1 METQHWKMETQHWTM
16 ENIHR
21 ALENIHWTM
30 EKSHQKW
37 KQILDDGKLSL
48 DYEKS
53 TWKKNGKWKTNI
65 QQ

>member
-1 METQHWKMETQHWTM
+1 METQHWKMETQ
-16 ENIHR
+16 
-21 ALENIHWTM
+21 HWTM